1 LFGLFLVFFSL
12 CGDSSTSDSGGI
24 AQVRVE
30 GLRHT
35 DSARVFAEIQAVA
48 GMSCDSLCAQ
58 ADLDR
63 LERLGVFASVT
74 RIRKDDTLVYQVV
87 ELPWFLPVPNGRIS
101 DEEGLSLG
109 AGVKTPNL
117 LGQAIA
123 GEFLFLAGRD
133 FEWQAA
139 ASSNRV
145 GQLPVAWDMVTSR
158 TQRWDDGRR
167 YREISYSSSLRTQAP
182 SDGPLRV
189 LGEANLVEVHA
200 NRPGIALS
208 ADRSDWIPSL
218 RAGLVWDDRDRL
230 GLTTSGAY
238 QEITLEKAGRPMGGP
253 VDAWE
258 LLSDTRLWIPLS
270 ARWGLHA
277 SNLLERQW
285 GTVGGWRTYV
295 VGGANTAR
303 GLPSAWSVAPSEELS
318 TLELRWLALPVRT
331 ETVWGQSF
339 FWGLQAVAG
348 TDFAVTW
355 QGGGDRERRGEG
367 FFAGADVV
375 FPFVERL
382 RLVAAW
388 SRSGGAGFGVSAGL
402 FEKTQAQRYRIR

>member
-1 LFGLFLVFFSL
+1 LFGLFLALFAL
-12 CGDSSTSDSGGI
+12 GGDSTPVPGTL
-24 AQVRVE
+24 AQVRLE

-35 DSARVFAEIQAVA
+35 DSARVAVEIRAAA
-48 GMSCDSLCAQ
+48 GQVCDSTCVRG
-58 ADLDR
+58 DLDR
-63 LERLGVFASVT
+63 LEHLGVFASVT
-74 RIRKDDTLVYQVV
+74 SERSGDSLAYRVV

-109 AGVKTPNL
+109 AGLKTPNL

-145 GQLPVAWDMVTSR
+145 GFFPLAWDAVTSR
-158 TQRWDDGRR
+158 TQRWDEGRK
-167 YREISYSSSLRTQAP
+167 YREISYASSLRAEGP
-182 SDGPLRV
+182 SDGPLRL

-200 NRPGIALS
+200 NRAGIALS

-218 RAGLVWDDRDRL
+218 RGGFVWDDRDRL
-230 GLTTSGAY
+230 GMTKSGAY
-238 QEITLEKAGRPMGGP
+238 QEVTLEKAGRPFAGP

-258 LLSDTRLWIPLS
+258 FLSDTRLWLPFS
-270 ARWGLHA
+270 ERWGLHA

-295 VGGANTAR
+295 VGGSNTVR
-303 GLPSAWSVAPSEELS
+303 GLPTAWSVAPSEELS

-348 TDFAVTW
+348 TDYAITW
-355 QGGGDRERRGEG
+355 QAGGTDERRGEG
-367 FFAGADVV
+367 FFAGVDLVV
-375 FPFVERL
+375 PFVERL

-388 SRSGGAGFGVSAGL
+388 SEAGGAGFSLSAGL
-402 FEKTQAQRYRIR
+402 FEKTQAQRYRVR